1 MKRFRRPVVAP
12 EDRRAEPTDRTGTIA
27 AVEAGTPLGPPP
39 FWEAVKGDLAEIAS
53 LKEAPWPS
61 AATAI
66 DVLALPGTWAVIV
79 FRIGSTMHHRGLKP
93 ISRICYFMNIV
104 LFGSELHNAA
114 VVQPGLVL
122 PHPNGVA
129 FGGQLRVGVRCK
141 LLRHSG
147 MGGAGNPK
155 KPGMPIVGDDV
166 WFLDSA
172 KALGPVTIGDRAM
185 IGANALVADDVPADM
200 FVFGPKPSTEMRPIS
215 ELGIGAKAEREQGY
229 GIAGRNE
236 LRNAGSSNGRTPTI
250 ARSSRSSSTAPP
262 VDTSGRTADLAS
274 TSVNGSPVHNG
285 HGG

>member
-1 MKRFRRPVVAP
+1 MKRFRRSVIAP
-12 EDRRAEPTDRTGTIA
+12 ENRGAERVDRSGTIA
-27 AVEAGTPLGPPP
+27 AIAAGTPLGPPP

-79 FRIGSTMHHRGLKP
+79 FRVGSTMHHRGLKP

-129 FGGQLRVGVRCK
+129 FGGQLRIGVRCK

-215 ELGIGAKAEREQGY
+215 ELGIGAEAEREQGY
-229 GIAGRNE
+229 GIAGRNDQ
-236 LRNAGSSNGRTPTI
+236 RKAGSPNGHPPTSASAI
-250 ARSSRSSSTAPP
+250 DPT
-262 VDTSGRTADLAS
+262 DTTFDRTADLAS
-274 TSVNGSPVHNG
+274 TSANGSAAHNG
-285 HGG
+285 QGG